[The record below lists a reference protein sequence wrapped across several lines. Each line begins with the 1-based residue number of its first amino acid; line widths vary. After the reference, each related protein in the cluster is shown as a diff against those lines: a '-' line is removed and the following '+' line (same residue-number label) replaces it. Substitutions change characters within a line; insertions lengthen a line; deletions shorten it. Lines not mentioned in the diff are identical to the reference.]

1 MKMGNLFSLCAVS
14 LLMSASAA
22 FPQTTGA
29 PAFPNQTVRIIVP
42 FTAGSNTDIL
52 ARFLADK
59 LGTLWKQTV
68 IVENRP
74 GIPGTISVANSAP
87 DGHTLMVTSNGHTII
102 GALNKDLT
110 IDPIKDFSGV
120 IQIASVPVVLVVPPP
135 LPVKNLKELIDLA
148 KEKPGTLNFTSAGL
162 ASSNYIAGEMFKQS
176 AKIDIAHIPYKGTP
190 ETLTSLMRGEA
201 QITLAF
207 LSTAQGQIQ
216 GGQLR
221 ALAIA
226 APKRS
231 PIVPDVPTFAEA
243 GMPEFQYDAW
253 FGLMAPAKTP
263 PSTIKKIN
271 DDIASI
277 VQTPDAQKRWE
288 TLGATPVV
296 STPDQFDTTIRSDA
310 DRYGKLLKAAG
321 VNPN

>member
-1 MKMGNLFSLCAVS
+1 M
-14 LLMSASAA
+14 
-22 FPQTTGA
+22 
-29 PAFPNQTVRIIVP
+29 VRIIVP

-52 ARFLADK
+52 ARYLADK
-59 LGTLWKQTV
+59 LGPIWKQSIV
-68 IVENRP
+68 VENRP

-102 GALNKDLT
+102 GALNKDLS
-110 IDPIKDFSGV
+110 IDPIKDFAGV
-120 IQIASVPVVLVVPPP
+120 IQVASVPVVLVVPPP

-176 AKIDIAHIPYKGTP
+176 AKIDIVHIPYKGTP

-216 GGQLR
+216 SGQLKP
-221 ALAIA
+221 LAIA
-226 APKRS
+226 AAKRS

-253 FGLMAPAKTP
+253 FGLMVPAKTP
-263 PSTIKKIN
+263 AAVVKRIN

-296 STPDQFDTTIRSDA
+296 STPDQFDATIRSDA
-310 DRYGKLLKAAG
+310 DRYGKMLKAAG
-321 VNPN
+321 VTPN

>member
-1 MKMGNLFSLCAVS
+1 MKMGRIVSLCFVS
-14 LLMSASAA
+14 LLMSASGA
-22 FPQTTGA
+22 FSQTAA
-29 PAFPNQTVRIIVP
+29 PAFPTQTVKIVVP

-52 ARFLADK
+52 SRYLADK
-59 LGTLWKQTV
+59 LGALWKQTV

-74 GIPGTISVANSAP
+74 GIPGTISVANSAA

-162 ASSNYIAGEMFKQS
+162 ASSNYIAGEMFKQN
-176 AKIDIAHIPYKGTP
+176 AKVNIVHIPYKGTP

-216 GGQLR
+216 AGQLR

-231 PIVPDVPTFAEA
+231 AIIPDVPTFAEA

-263 PSTIKKIN
+263 SWIIKKIN
-271 DDIASI
+271 EDVASI

-288 TLGATPVV
+288 TLGATPVA
-296 STPDQFDTTIRSDA
+296 STPDQFDAIIRSDA

-321 VNPN
+321 VTPN

>member
-1 MKMGNLFSLCAVS
+1 MRMGRIVSLCVAS
-14 LLMSASAA
+14 LLLSASAA
-22 FPQTTGA
+22 SSQTA
-29 PAFPNQTVRIIVP
+29 PAFPTQGVRIVVP

-52 ARFLADK
+52 ARYLADK
-59 LGTLWKQTV
+59 LATLWKQTV
-68 IVENRP
+68 IVENKP
-74 GIPGTISVANSAP
+74 GIPGTISVANADP

-110 IDPIKDFSGV
+110 IDPIKDFAGV

-135 LPVKNLKELIDLA
+135 LPVKSLKELVDLA
-148 KEKPGTLNFTSAGL
+148 KQKPGTLNFTSAGL
-162 ASSNYIAGEMFKQS
+162 ASSNYIAGEMFKQN
-176 AKIDIAHIPYKGTP
+176 AKIDIVHIPYKGTP

-216 GGQLR
+216 SGQLK

-231 PIVPDVPTFAEA
+231 AIVPDVPTFAEA

-263 PSTIKKIN
+263 AAIIKKIN
-271 DDIASI
+271 ADIASI
-277 VQTPDAQKRWE
+277 VQTPDAQKRWDS
-288 TLGATPVV
+288 LGATPVV
-296 STPDQFDTTIRSDA
+296 TTPERFDATIRSDA

-321 VNPN
+321 VSVN